1 MTHIPVLLKEIL
13 LQLSPQSGGVYVD
26 ATFGAGGY
34 SKAILE
40 SADCKVYAID
50 RDEMVVKFYDSL
62 NIKYPGKIKLF
73 IEKFSNIKNILDSFE
88 HLVEPSV
95 ISQSSSVV
103 PQTLGSS
110 KVDRE
115 QVHYSTFSIKLSKNW
130 IPVSVT
136 CMTPDRSRM
145 TPGRSINAVDGVV
158 FDIGASSMQLDEGN
172 RGFSFLHD
180 GPLDMRMGGSSQ
192 INAST
197 FVNAL
202 REEEIANTIYNYGGE
217 RYSRKIARTIVNA
230 RKKRTI
236 KTTFEL
242 ADIVRSVLFRGKSK
256 IDPATRTFQAIRIW
270 VNDELGELE
279 KGIKA
284 ASEILNKNGKLIVV
298 TFHSLEDRIVKTF
311 FKNLCDQGLNN
322 CKVFSL
328 LNKKVVKASA
338 EEINANPRARSA
350 KLRAIQRLS

>member
-1 MTHIPVLLKEIL
+1 MTHTPVLLKEML
-13 LQLSPQSGGVYVD
+13 SLLSPQDGGIYVD

-50 RDEMVVKFYDSL
+50 RDETVTKFYDDLSVR
-62 NIKYPGKIKLF
+62 YPDRIKLF
-73 IEKFSNIKNILDSFE
+73 IEKFSNIKNLLDSNN
-88 HLVEPSV
+88 
-95 ISQSSSVV
+95 
-103 PQTLGSS
+103 
-110 KVDRE
+110 
-115 QVHYSTFSIKLSKNW
+115 IKG
-130 IPVSVT
+130 I
-136 CMTPDRSRM
+136 
-145 TPGRSINAVDGVV
+145 DGIV
-158 FDIGASSMQLDEGN
+158 FDIGVSSMQLDNGD

-180 GPLDMRMGGSSQ
+180 GPLDMSMDNSSY

-217 RYSRKIARTIVNA
+217 RHSRKIARAIVNA
-230 RKKRTI
+230 RKKKTI

-242 ADIVRSVLFRGKSK
+242 ADIVRSVVFRGKSK

-284 ASEILNKNGKLIVV
+284 ASEILSENGKLIVV

-311 FKNLCDQGLNN
+311 FKDLCATD
-322 CKVFSL
+322 CKTFSL
-328 LNKKVVKASA
+328 LNKKVIEASI
-338 EEINANPRARSA
+338 EEVSANPRSRSA

>member
-1 MTHIPVLLKEIL
+1 MTHIPVLLKEML
-13 LQLSPQSGGVYVD
+13 SQLSPQNGGIYVD

-50 RDEMVVKFYDSL
+50 RDKTVIKFYEDL
-62 NIKYPGKIKLF
+62 NVKYPSRIKLF
-73 IEKFSNIKNILDSFE
+73 IEKFSNMKNILDNDSLE
-88 HLVEPSV
+88 CPAELSPTSKSSSV
-95 ISQSSSVV
+95 ISSMIQ
-103 PQTLGSS
+103 
-110 KVDRE
+110 K
-115 QVHYSTFSIKLSKNW
+115 KNIW
-130 IPVSVT
+130 IPVSNT
-136 CMTPDRSRM
+136 GMTPSN
-145 TPGRSINAVDGVV
+145 TVDGVV
-158 FDIGASSMQLDEGN
+158 FDIGVSSMQLDDRD

-180 GPLDMRMGGSSQ
+180 GPLDMSMDNSSH

-217 RYSRKIARTIVNA
+217 RHSYKIARAIVNA
-230 RKKRTI
+230 RKKKTI

-242 ADIVRSVLFRGKSK
+242 ANIVRSVVFRGKSK

-270 VNDELGELE
+270 VNDELEELE

-311 FKNLCDQGLNN
+311 FKSLCDPRSTD
-322 CKVFSL
+322 CKAFSL
-328 LNKKVVKASA
+328 LNKKIIKAST
-338 EEINANPRARSA
+338 EEVKTNPRSRSA

>member
-1 MTHIPVLLKEIL
+1 MMHIPVLLKEML
-13 LQLSPQSGGVYVD
+13 SQLSPQNGGVYVD

-50 RDEMVVKFYDSL
+50 RDVTVVKFYDSL
-62 NIKYPGKIKLF
+62 SIRHPGKIKLF
-73 IEKFSNIKNILDSFE
+73 VDKFSNIKSILDNNRFE
-88 HLVEPSV
+88 HFAEPFL
-95 ISQSSSVV
+95 ISQSSSII
-103 PQTLGSS
+103 
-110 KVDRE
+110 
-115 QVHYSTFSIKLSKNW
+115 STGVRKKNVW
-130 IPVSVT
+130 T
-136 CMTPDRSRM
+136 CTGMTPDN
-145 TPGRSINAVDGVV
+145 TVDGVV
-158 FDIGASSMQLDEGN
+158 FDIGVSSMQLDDGD

-180 GPLDMRMGGSSQ
+180 GPLDMRMDNSSH

-217 RYSRKIARTIVNA
+217 RHSRKIAKAIVNA
-230 RKKRTI
+230 RKKKTI

-242 ADIVRSVLFRGKSK
+242 AGIVRSVVFRGKSK

-279 KGIKA
+279 KAIKA
-284 ASEILNKNGKLIVV
+284 ASEILNKNGKLIVI

-311 FKNLCDQGLNN
+311 FRGLCEPESADYRT
-322 CKVFSL
+322 FSL
-328 LNKKVVKASA
+328 LNKKVIKASA
-338 EEINANPRARSA
+338 EEMSANPRARSA

>member
-1 MTHIPVLLKEIL
+1 MTHIPVLLKEMI
-13 LQLSPQSGGVYVD
+13 LQLSPHSGGIYVD

-50 RDEMVVKFYDSL
+50 RDETVTKFYDDL
-62 NIKYPGKIKLF
+62 NVKYPDRINLF
-73 IEKFSNIKNILDSFE
+73 IEKFSNIKNLLDSNN
-88 HLVEPSV
+88 
-95 ISQSSSVV
+95 
-103 PQTLGSS
+103 
-110 KVDRE
+110 
-115 QVHYSTFSIKLSKNW
+115 IK
-130 IPVSVT
+130 
-136 CMTPDRSRM
+136 
-145 TPGRSINAVDGVV
+145 GINGIV
-158 FDIGASSMQLDEGN
+158 FDVGVSSMQLDNGD
-172 RGFSFLHD
+172 RGFSFLRD
-180 GPLDMRMGGSSQ
+180 GPLNMRMDNYSHM
-192 INAST
+192 NAST

-217 RYSRKIARTIVNA
+217 RHSRKIARAIVNA
-230 RKKRTI
+230 RKKKII

-242 ADIVRSVLFRGKSK
+242 ADIVRSVVFRGKSK

-284 ASEILNKNGKLIVV
+284 ASEILSEDGKLIVV
-298 TFHSLEDRIVKTF
+298 TFHSLEDRIVKTL
-311 FKNLCDQGLNN
+311 FKDLCEPGPT
-322 CKVFSL
+322 KTFSL
-328 LNKKVVKASA
+328 LNKKVIKASA

>member
-1 MTHIPVLLKEIL
+1 MTHTPVLLKEML
-13 LQLSPQSGGVYVD
+13 SLLSPQDGGIYVD

-34 SKAILE
+34 SKAILK
-40 SADCKVYAID
+40 SADYKVYAID
-50 RDEMVVKFYDSL
+50 RDETVTKFYDDLSVR
-62 NIKYPGKIKLF
+62 YPDRIKLF
-73 IEKFSNIKNILDSFE
+73 IEKFSNIKNLLDSNNIE
-88 HLVEPSV
+88 G
-95 ISQSSSVV
+95 I
-103 PQTLGSS
+103 
-110 KVDRE
+110 
-115 QVHYSTFSIKLSKNW
+115 
-130 IPVSVT
+130 
-136 CMTPDRSRM
+136 
-145 TPGRSINAVDGVV
+145 DGIV
-158 FDIGASSMQLDEGN
+158 FDIGVSSMQLDNGD

-180 GPLDMRMGGSSQ
+180 GPLDMSMDNSSY

-217 RYSRKIARTIVNA
+217 HHSRKIARAIINA
-230 RKKRTI
+230 RKKKTI

-242 ADIVRSVLFRGKSK
+242 ADIVRSVVFRGKSK

-284 ASEILNKNGKLIVV
+284 ASEILSENGKLIVV

-311 FKNLCDQGLNN
+311 FKDLCATD
-322 CKVFSL
+322 CKTFSL
-328 LNKKVVKASA
+328 LNKKVIEASI
-338 EEINANPRARSA
+338 EEVSANPRSRSA

>member
-1 MTHIPVLLKEIL
+1 MTHIPVLLKEMI
-13 LQLSPQSGGVYVD
+13 LQLSPHSGGIYVD

-50 RDEMVVKFYDSL
+50 RDETVTKFYDDL
-62 NIKYPGKIKLF
+62 NVKYPDRINLF
-73 IEKFSNIKNILDSFE
+73 IEKFSNIKNLLDSNN
-88 HLVEPSV
+88 
-95 ISQSSSVV
+95 
-103 PQTLGSS
+103 
-110 KVDRE
+110 
-115 QVHYSTFSIKLSKNW
+115 IK
-130 IPVSVT
+130 
-136 CMTPDRSRM
+136 
-145 TPGRSINAVDGVV
+145 GINGIV
-158 FDIGASSMQLDEGN
+158 FDVGVSSMQLDNGD
-172 RGFSFLHD
+172 RGFSFLRD
-180 GPLDMRMGGSSQ
+180 GPLNMRMDNYSHM
-192 INAST
+192 NAST

-217 RYSRKIARTIVNA
+217 RHSRKIARAIVNA
-230 RKKRTI
+230 RKKKII

-242 ADIVRSVLFRGKSK
+242 ADIVRSVVFRGKSK

-284 ASEILNKNGKLIVV
+284 ASEILSENGKLIVV
-298 TFHSLEDRIVKTF
+298 TFHSLEDRIVKTL
-311 FKNLCDQGLNN
+311 FKDLCEPGPT
-322 CKVFSL
+322 KIFSL
-328 LNKKVVKASA
+328 LNKKVIKASA

>member
-1 MTHIPVLLKEIL
+1 MTHIPVLLKEML
-13 LQLSPQSGGVYVD
+13 LQLSPQNGGVYVD

-40 SADCKVYAID
+40 SADCKVCAID
-50 RDEMVVKFYDSL
+50 RDETVVKFYDDLSVR
-62 NIKYPGKIKLF
+62 YPNRIKLF
-73 IEKFSNIKNILDSFE
+73 IEKFSNIKSILSRIQIADTG
-88 HLVEPSV
+88 
-95 ISQSSSVV
+95 IRKKKCD
-103 PQTLGSS
+103 G
-110 KVDRE
+110 
-115 QVHYSTFSIKLSKNW
+115 
-130 IPVSVT
+130 
-136 CMTPDRSRM
+136 MTPDRITEGM
-145 TPGRSINAVDGVV
+145 DGVI
-158 FDIGASSMQLDEGN
+158 FDVGVSSMQLDEGN

-180 GPLDMRMGGSSQ
+180 GPLDMRMDGSSQ

-217 RYSRKIARTIVNA
+217 RYSRKIARAIVNT
-230 RKKRTI
+230 RKKRPI

-242 ADIVRSVLFRGKSK
+242 ADIVRSVVFRGKSK

-284 ASEILNKNGKLIVV
+284 TSEILNKNGKLIVV

-311 FKNLCDQGLNN
+311 FKNLCEQRSND
-322 CKVFSL
+322 CKAFSL
-328 LNKKVVKASA
+328 LNKKVIKASA

>member
-1 MTHIPVLLKEIL
+1 MTHTPVLLKEML
-13 LQLSPQSGGVYVD
+13 SLLSPQDGDIYVD

-34 SKAILE
+34 SKAILQ

-50 RDEMVVKFYDSL
+50 RDETVTKFYDDLSVR
-62 NIKYPGKIKLF
+62 YPDRIKLF
-73 IEKFSNIKNILDSFE
+73 IEKFSNIKNLLDSNNIE
-88 HLVEPSV
+88 G
-95 ISQSSSVV
+95 I
-103 PQTLGSS
+103 
-110 KVDRE
+110 
-115 QVHYSTFSIKLSKNW
+115 
-130 IPVSVT
+130 
-136 CMTPDRSRM
+136 
-145 TPGRSINAVDGVV
+145 DGIV
-158 FDIGASSMQLDEGN
+158 FDIGVSSMQLDNGD

-180 GPLDMRMGGSSQ
+180 GPLDMSMDNSSY

-217 RYSRKIARTIVNA
+217 RHSRKIARAIVNA
-230 RKKRTI
+230 RKKKTI

-242 ADIVRSVLFRGKSK
+242 ADIVRSVVFRGKSK

-284 ASEILNKNGKLIVV
+284 ASEILSENGKLIVV

-311 FKNLCDQGLNN
+311 FKDLCATD
-322 CKVFSL
+322 CKTFSL
-328 LNKKVVKASA
+328 LNKKVIKASI
-338 EEINANPRARSA
+338 EEVSANPRSRSA

>member
-1 MTHIPVLLKEIL
+1 MTHTPVLLKEML
-13 LQLSPQSGGVYVD
+13 SLLSPQDGGIYVD

-50 RDEMVVKFYDSL
+50 RDETVTKFYDDLSV
-62 NIKYPGKIKLF
+62 KYPDRINLS
-73 IEKFSNIKNILDSFE
+73 IEKFSNIKNLLDSNN
-88 HLVEPSV
+88 
-95 ISQSSSVV
+95 IR
-103 PQTLGSS
+103 G
-110 KVDRE
+110 
-115 QVHYSTFSIKLSKNW
+115 IGG
-130 IPVSVT
+130 I
-136 CMTPDRSRM
+136 
-145 TPGRSINAVDGVV
+145 I
-158 FDIGASSMQLDEGN
+158 FDIGVSSMQLDNGD

-180 GPLDMRMGGSSQ
+180 GPLDMSMDNSSY

-217 RYSRKIARTIVNA
+217 HHSRKIARAIVSA
-230 RKKRTI
+230 RKKKTI

-242 ADIVRSVLFRGKSK
+242 ANIIRSVVFRGKSK

-279 KGIKA
+279 RGIKA
-284 ASEILNKNGKLIVV
+284 ASEILSENGKLIVV

-311 FKNLCDQGLNN
+311 FKDLCEPRSTD
-322 CKVFSL
+322 CKTFSL
-328 LNKKVVKASA
+328 LNKKVIKASI
-338 EEINANPRARSA
+338 EEVSANPRSRSA
-350 KLRAIQRLS
+350 KLRAIQKLS

>member
-1 MTHIPVLLKEIL
+1 MTHTPVLLKEML
-13 LQLSPQSGGVYVD
+13 SLLSPQDDGIYVD

-50 RDEMVVKFYDSL
+50 RDETVTKFYDDLSVR
-62 NIKYPGKIKLF
+62 YPDRIKLF
-73 IEKFSNIKNILDSFE
+73 IEKFSNIKNLLDSNNIE
-88 HLVEPSV
+88 G
-95 ISQSSSVV
+95 I
-103 PQTLGSS
+103 
-110 KVDRE
+110 
-115 QVHYSTFSIKLSKNW
+115 
-130 IPVSVT
+130 
-136 CMTPDRSRM
+136 
-145 TPGRSINAVDGVV
+145 DGIV
-158 FDIGASSMQLDEGN
+158 FDIGVSSMQLDNGD

-180 GPLDMRMGGSSQ
+180 GPLDMSMDNSSY

-217 RYSRKIARTIVNA
+217 HHSRKIARAIVSA
-230 RKKRTI
+230 RKKKTI

-242 ADIVRSVLFRGKSK
+242 ADIVRSVVFRGKSK

-284 ASEILNKNGKLIVV
+284 ASEILSENGKLIVV

-311 FKNLCDQGLNN
+311 FKDLCAAD
-322 CKVFSL
+322 CKTFSL
-328 LNKKVVKASA
+328 LNKKVIKASI
-338 EEINANPRARSA
+338 EEVNANPRSRSA

>member
-1 MTHIPVLLKEIL
+1 MTHTPVLLKEML
-13 LQLSPQSGGVYVD
+13 SLLSPQDGGIYVD

-34 SKAILE
+34 SKAILK

-50 RDEMVVKFYDSL
+50 RDETVTKFYDDLSVR
-62 NIKYPGKIKLF
+62 YPDRIKLF
-73 IEKFSNIKNILDSFE
+73 IEKFSDIKNLLDSNNIE
-88 HLVEPSV
+88 G
-95 ISQSSSVV
+95 I
-103 PQTLGSS
+103 
-110 KVDRE
+110 
-115 QVHYSTFSIKLSKNW
+115 
-130 IPVSVT
+130 
-136 CMTPDRSRM
+136 
-145 TPGRSINAVDGVV
+145 DGIV
-158 FDIGASSMQLDEGN
+158 FDIGVSSMQLDNGD

-180 GPLDMRMGGSSQ
+180 GPLDMSMDNSSY

-217 RYSRKIARTIVNA
+217 HHSRKIARAIINA
-230 RKKRTI
+230 RKKKTI

-242 ADIVRSVLFRGKSK
+242 ADIVRSVVFRGKSK

-284 ASEILNKNGKLIVV
+284 ASEILSENGKLIVV

-311 FKNLCDQGLNN
+311 FKDLCATD
-322 CKVFSL
+322 CKTFSL
-328 LNKKVVKASA
+328 LNKKVIEASI
-338 EEINANPRARSA
+338 EEVSANPRSRSA

>member
-1 MTHIPVLLKEIL
+1 MTHIPVLLKEML
-13 LQLSPQSGGVYVD
+13 LQLSPQNGGVYVD

-40 SADCKVYAID
+40 SADCKVCAID
-50 RDEMVVKFYDSL
+50 RDETVVKFYDDLSVR
-62 NIKYPGKIKLF
+62 YPNRIKLF
-73 IEKFSNIKNILDSFE
+73 IEKFSNIKSILSRIQIADTG
-88 HLVEPSV
+88 
-95 ISQSSSVV
+95 IR
-103 PQTLGSS
+103 
-110 KVDRE
+110 KKKCDR
-115 QVHYSTFSIKLSKNW
+115 
-130 IPVSVT
+130 
-136 CMTPDRSRM
+136 MTPDRI
-145 TPGRSINAVDGVV
+145 TEGVDGVI
-158 FDIGASSMQLDEGN
+158 FDVGVSSMQLDEGN

-180 GPLDMRMGGSSQ
+180 DPLDMRMDGSSQ

-217 RYSRKIARTIVNA
+217 RYSRKIARAIVNT
-230 RKKRTI
+230 RKKRPI

-242 ADIVRSVLFRGKSK
+242 VDIVRSVVFRGKSK

-311 FKNLCDQGLNN
+311 FKNLCEQRSND
-322 CKVFSL
+322 CKAFSL
-328 LNKKVVKASA
+328 LNKKVIKASA

>member
-1 MTHIPVLLKEIL
+1 MTHTPVLLKEML
-13 LQLSPQSGGVYVD
+13 SLLSPQDDGIYVD

-50 RDEMVVKFYDSL
+50 RDETVTKFYDDLS
-62 NIKYPGKIKLF
+62 IKYPSRIKLF
-73 IEKFSNIKNILDSFE
+73 IEKFSNIKNVLGLI
-88 HLVEPSV
+88 EPSV
-95 ISQSSSVV
+95 ISKTSPVIQFLSSQCSDTGIQKEKTQSCAE
-103 PQTLGSS
+103 T
-110 KVDRE
+110 
-115 QVHYSTFSIKLSKNW
+115 
-130 IPVSVT
+130 
-136 CMTPDRSRM
+136 TPN
-145 TPGRSINAVDGVV
+145 RSINVVDGVI
-158 FDIGASSMQLDEGN
+158 FDIGVSSMQLDNGD

-180 GPLDMRMGGSSQ
+180 GPLDMSMDNSSY

-217 RYSRKIARTIVNA
+217 RHSRKIARAIVSA
-230 RKKRTI
+230 RKKKTI

-242 ADIVRSVLFRGKSK
+242 ADIVRSVVFRGKSK

-284 ASEILNKNGKLIVV
+284 ASEILSENGKLIVV

-311 FKNLCDQGLNN
+311 FKDLCATD
-322 CKVFSL
+322 CKTFSL
-328 LNKKVVKASA
+328 LNKKVIEASI
-338 EEINANPRARSA
+338 EEVSANPRSRSA

>member
-1 MTHIPVLLKEIL
+1 MTHTPVLLKEML
-13 LQLSPQSGGVYVD
+13 SLLSPQDGGIYVD

-50 RDEMVVKFYDSL
+50 RDETVAKFYDDL
-62 NIKYPGKIKLF
+62 NVKYPNRIKLF
-73 IEKFSNIKNILDSFE
+73 IEKFGNIKNLLDSNNIE
-88 HLVEPSV
+88 G
-95 ISQSSSVV
+95 I
-103 PQTLGSS
+103 
-110 KVDRE
+110 
-115 QVHYSTFSIKLSKNW
+115 
-130 IPVSVT
+130 
-136 CMTPDRSRM
+136 
-145 TPGRSINAVDGVV
+145 DGIV
-158 FDIGASSMQLDEGN
+158 FDVGVSSMQLDNGD

-180 GPLDMRMGGSSQ
+180 GPLDMSMDNSSY

-217 RYSRKIARTIVNA
+217 HHSRKIARAIVSA
-230 RKKRTI
+230 RKKKTI

-242 ADIVRSVLFRGKSK
+242 ANIIRSVVFRGKSK

-279 KGIKA
+279 RGIKA
-284 ASEILNKNGKLIVV
+284 ASEILNENGKLIVV

-311 FKNLCDQGLNN
+311 FKDLYEQRSTD
-322 CKVFSL
+322 CKTFSL
-328 LNKKVVKASA
+328 LNKKVIKASI
-338 EEINANPRARSA
+338 EEVSANPRSRSA
-350 KLRAIQRLS
+350 KLRAIQKLS

>member
-1 MTHIPVLLKEIL
+1 MTHTSVLLKEML
-13 LQLSPQSGGVYVD
+13 SLLSPQDDGIYVD

-50 RDEMVVKFYDSL
+50 RDETVTKFYDDLS
-62 NIKYPGKIKLF
+62 IRYPDRIKLF
-73 IEKFSNIKNILDSFE
+73 IEKFSNVKNLLDSNNIE
-88 HLVEPSV
+88 G
-95 ISQSSSVV
+95 I
-103 PQTLGSS
+103 
-110 KVDRE
+110 
-115 QVHYSTFSIKLSKNW
+115 
-130 IPVSVT
+130 
-136 CMTPDRSRM
+136 
-145 TPGRSINAVDGVV
+145 DGIV
-158 FDIGASSMQLDEGN
+158 FDIGVSSMQLDNGD

-180 GPLDMRMGGSSQ
+180 GPLDMSMDNSSY

-217 RYSRKIARTIVNA
+217 RHSRKIARAIVNA
-230 RKKRTI
+230 RKKKTI

-242 ADIVRSVLFRGKSK
+242 ADIVRSVVFRGKSK

-284 ASEILNKNGKLIVV
+284 ASEILSENGKLIVV

-311 FKNLCDQGLNN
+311 FKDLCATD
-322 CKVFSL
+322 CKTFSL
-328 LNKKVVKASA
+328 LNKKVIEASI
-338 EEINANPRARSA
+338 EEVSANPRSRSA

>member
-1 MTHIPVLLKEIL
+1 MTHTPVLLKEML
-13 LQLSPQSGGVYVD
+13 SLLSPQDGGIYVE

-50 RDEMVVKFYDSL
+50 RDETVTKFYDDLSVG
-62 NIKYPGKIKLF
+62 YPDRIKLF
-73 IEKFSNIKNILDSFE
+73 IEKFSNIKNLLDSNNIE
-88 HLVEPSV
+88 G
-95 ISQSSSVV
+95 I
-103 PQTLGSS
+103 
-110 KVDRE
+110 
-115 QVHYSTFSIKLSKNW
+115 
-130 IPVSVT
+130 
-136 CMTPDRSRM
+136 
-145 TPGRSINAVDGVV
+145 DGIV
-158 FDIGASSMQLDEGN
+158 FDIGVSSMQLDNGD

-180 GPLDMRMGGSSQ
+180 GPLDMSMDNSSY

-217 RYSRKIARTIVNA
+217 RHSRKIARAIVNA
-230 RKKRTI
+230 RKKKTI

-242 ADIVRSVLFRGKSK
+242 ADIVRSVVFRGKSK

-284 ASEILNKNGKLIVV
+284 ASEILSENGKLIVV

-311 FKNLCDQGLNN
+311 FKDLCATD
-322 CKVFSL
+322 CKTFSL
-328 LNKKVVKASA
+328 LNKKVIEASI
-338 EEINANPRARSA
+338 EEVSANPRSRSA
-350 KLRAIQRLS
+350 KLRAIQRL

>member
-1 MTHIPVLLKEIL
+1 MTHTPVLLKEML
-13 LQLSPQSGGVYVD
+13 FQLAPQSGGIYVD

-50 RDEMVVKFYDSL
+50 RDETVTKFYDDL
-62 NIKYPGKIKLF
+62 NVKYPNRIKLF
-73 IEKFSNIKNILDSFE
+73 IEKFSNIKDLLDSNN
-88 HLVEPSV
+88 
-95 ISQSSSVV
+95 
-103 PQTLGSS
+103 
-110 KVDRE
+110 
-115 QVHYSTFSIKLSKNW
+115 IK
-130 IPVSVT
+130 
-136 CMTPDRSRM
+136 
-145 TPGRSINAVDGVV
+145 GINGIV
-158 FDIGASSMQLDEGN
+158 FDVGVSSMQLDNGD
-172 RGFSFLHD
+172 RGFSFLRD
-180 GPLDMRMGGSSQ
+180 GPLNMSMDNYSHM
-192 INAST
+192 NAST

-217 RYSRKIARTIVNA
+217 RHSRKIARAIVNA
-230 RKKRTI
+230 RKKKII

-242 ADIVRSVLFRGKSK
+242 ADIVRSVVFRGKSK

-284 ASEILNKNGKLIVV
+284 ASEILSENGKLIVV
-298 TFHSLEDRIVKTF
+298 TFHSLEDRIVKTL
-311 FKNLCDQGLNN
+311 FKDLCEPGPT
-322 CKVFSL
+322 KTFSL
-328 LNKKVVKASA
+328 LNKKVIKASA

>member
-1 MTHIPVLLKEIL
+1 MTHTSVLLKEML
-13 LQLSPQSGGVYVD
+13 SLLSPQDGGIYVD

-50 RDEMVVKFYDSL
+50 RDETVTKFYDDLSVR
-62 NIKYPGKIKLF
+62 YSDRIKLF
-73 IEKFSNIKNILDSFE
+73 IEKFSNIKNLLDSNNIE
-88 HLVEPSV
+88 G
-95 ISQSSSVV
+95 I
-103 PQTLGSS
+103 
-110 KVDRE
+110 
-115 QVHYSTFSIKLSKNW
+115 
-130 IPVSVT
+130 
-136 CMTPDRSRM
+136 
-145 TPGRSINAVDGVV
+145 DGIV
-158 FDIGASSMQLDEGN
+158 FDIGVSSMQLDNGD

-180 GPLDMRMGGSSQ
+180 GPLDMSMDNSSY

-217 RYSRKIARTIVNA
+217 RHSRKIARAIVNA
-230 RKKRTI
+230 RKKKTI

-242 ADIVRSVLFRGKSK
+242 ADIVRSVVFRGKSK

-284 ASEILNKNGKLIVV
+284 ASEILSENGKLIVV

-311 FKNLCDQGLNN
+311 FKDLCATD
-322 CKVFSL
+322 CKTFSL
-328 LNKKVVKASA
+328 LNKKVIEASI
-338 EEINANPRARSA
+338 EEVSANPRSRSA

>member
-1 MTHIPVLLKEIL
+1 MTHIPVLLKEMI
-13 LQLSPQSGGVYVD
+13 LQLSPHSGGIYVD

-50 RDEMVVKFYDSL
+50 RDETVTKFYDDL
-62 NIKYPGKIKLF
+62 NVKYPDRINLF
-73 IEKFSNIKNILDSFE
+73 IEKFSNIKNLLDSNN
-88 HLVEPSV
+88 
-95 ISQSSSVV
+95 
-103 PQTLGSS
+103 
-110 KVDRE
+110 
-115 QVHYSTFSIKLSKNW
+115 IK
-130 IPVSVT
+130 
-136 CMTPDRSRM
+136 
-145 TPGRSINAVDGVV
+145 GINGIV
-158 FDIGASSMQLDEGN
+158 FDVGVSSMQLDNGD
-172 RGFSFLHD
+172 RGFSFLRD
-180 GPLDMRMGGSSQ
+180 GPLNMRMDNYSHM
-192 INAST
+192 NAST

-217 RYSRKIARTIVNA
+217 RHSRKIARAIVNA
-230 RKKRTI
+230 RKKKII

-242 ADIVRSVLFRGKSK
+242 ADIVRSVVFRGKSK

-284 ASEILNKNGKLIVV
+284 ASEILSENGKLIVV
-298 TFHSLEDRIVKTF
+298 TFHSLEDRIVKTL
-311 FKNLCDQGLNN
+311 FKDLCEPGPT
-322 CKVFSL
+322 KTFSL
-328 LNKKVVKASA
+328 LNKKVIKASA

>member
-1 MTHIPVLLKEIL
+1 MTHIPVLLKEML
-13 LQLSPQSGGVYVD
+13 LQLSPQNGGVYVD
-26 ATFGAGGY
+26 ATFGAGEY

-50 RDEMVVKFYDSL
+50 RDETVVKFYDDLSVR
-62 NIKYPGKIKLF
+62 YPNRIKLF
-73 IEKFSNIKNILDSFE
+73 IEKFSNIKSILSRIQIADTGIRKKKCDGMTS
-88 HLVEPSV
+88 
-95 ISQSSSVV
+95 
-103 PQTLGSS
+103 
-110 KVDRE
+110 DRITE
-115 QVHYSTFSIKLSKNW
+115 
-130 IPVSVT
+130 
-136 CMTPDRSRM
+136 
-145 TPGRSINAVDGVV
+145 GVDGVI
-158 FDIGASSMQLDEGN
+158 FDVGVSSMQLDEGN

-180 GPLDMRMGGSSQ
+180 GPLDMRMDGSSQ

-217 RYSRKIARTIVNA
+217 RYSRKIARAIVNTR
-230 RKKRTI
+230 RKRHI

-242 ADIVRSVLFRGKSK
+242 ADIVRSVVFRGKSK

-284 ASEILNKNGKLIVV
+284 ASEILSKNGKLIVV

-311 FKNLCDQGLNN
+311 FKNLCEQRSND
-322 CKVFSL
+322 CKAFSL
-328 LNKKVVKASA
+328 LNKKVIKANA